1 MRANLWCDTCLLWF
15 VGLLAIILAPCKIQ
29 KDKRLIQAML
39 SHTDIFTEACC
50 IGISKKVFQSDQRIN
65 LGGLISII
73 LENDNIC

>member
-1 MRANLWCDTCLLWF
+1 
-15 VGLLAIILAPCKIQ
+15 
-29 KDKRLIQAML
+29 ML

-65 LGGLISII
+65 LGGLIAMV